1 MNKIVLI
8 LMIIVLSNIVFGLN
22 TTDQNVTFFKNGSV
36 MINNTYIE
44 DYTKYITDNLL
55 ERLNIT
61 DEPVVDEVVEEVK
74 EKVELPPLTSIGYI
88 VLIIVTIIVLFVIAV
103 YLIYIL
109 LFKGSEYNIDKHM
122 NTKGDDVT
130 DIEVDDYLKKI

>member
-1 MNKIVLI
+1 MTGVQTCALPIFL
-8 LMIIVLSNIVFGLN
+8 
-22 TTDQNVTFFKNGSV
+22 FKNGSAI
-36 MINNTYIE
+36 INNTYIE

-61 DEPVVDEVVEEVK
+61 DEPVVEEVVEEVK
-74 EKVELPPLTSIGYI
+74 EKVELPPPTSIGYI
-88 VLIIVTIIVLFVIAV
+88 VLIIVIIVVVLIVV
-103 YLIYIL
+103 SYLIYIL

-130 DIEVDDYLKKI
+130 DTEVDEYLKKI